1 MKQNHH
7 RLPESASVGE
17 MHEHRAEEDKR
28 RRGKGGFGRG
38 QDKKKRK
45 WQNSAEE

>member
-7 RLPESASVGE
+7 SLPESASVGE
-17 MHEHRAEEDKR
+17 MHEEDKR
-28 RRGKGGFGRG
+28 PRGKGGFGRG

-45 WQNSAEE
+45 RQNGERSKTE